1 MNRPLRQP
9 CAEWADVLAAV
20 SLADLS
26 PEAQAALEAHLVTC
40 AACAAIKADYRRMD
54 ARIRAWPAAR
64 PLDGLPPALVQLWAE
79 EGRRPAYGR
88 TVSSRSRENGMRTQ
102 KEELV
107 SLPRPNPQPRHRPL
121 GRLISGVSAAAAV
134 VVIAIIVTALVISH
148 GGQPAKTG
156 SAPQT
161 GSSSNVP
168 TSKDWQAVPHLTNT
182 PDDPVIS
189 PSNPQ
194 VVYEAKMASADLP
207 TTVTLQ
213 RSDDGGATWHT
224 LALPDGIT
232 QVYSATFM
240 VNPVSDQR
248 VFVDFP
254 TPCSSAQANTF
265 APAFAPYSGGANT
278 CIFAYFSTDGGA
290 HWSLVNFPV
299 HQAGLKAGFD
309 YPGTGYGL
317 QAQGDHLYD
326 LISTPVNGYGS
337 SFLSSTDGGATWQFI
352 DQPMVAQGACV
363 AGYAATPT
371 GSTVFAVTVDQCFS
385 ASGGAAAASSL
396 AVPFSGGGSINF
408 NLWRSDDAGADWTL
422 VGPAP
427 DSRVHLSL
435 NSAGQPVLFLAP
447 IIPELGRGEG
457 GVPPQ
462 FSTDGGQ
469 TWQDGPLPEGQSNS
483 SDILGT
489 LSDGSIIVSFTDN
502 TTRKNHLFSW
512 KPGDTA
518 WHQLNG
524 TFQGTPQYLVVIPS
538 GNGHQTLWLVT
549 QANSDQTGNYTVQ
562 RLTV

>member
-1 MNRPLRQP
+1 MKRPLRQP
-9 CAEWADVLAAV
+9 CAEWADALAAV

-26 PEAQAALEAHLVTC
+26 PEAQAALKVHLVTC
-40 AACAAIKADYRRMD
+40 AACAAVRADYWRMD
-54 ARIRAWPAAR
+54 AHIRAWPAAR
-64 PLDGLPPALVQLWAE
+64 PLDSLPPALVQLWAE
-79 EGRRPAYGR
+79 EGRRSVHDRA
-88 TVSSRSRENGMRTQ
+88 VSSWPRENGMRTH
-102 KEELV
+102 EENPV
-107 SLPRPNPQPRHRPL
+107 SLPTSGAQPRRRPL
-121 GRLISGVSAAAAV
+121 RGLVSGISAVAAV
-134 VVIAIIVTALVISH
+134 VVIAIIVTALVFSH

-156 SAPQT
+156 SA
-161 GSSSNVP
+161 SNVP
-168 TSKDWQAVPHLTNT
+168 TNKDWQAVPHLTNT
-182 PDDPVIS
+182 PDDPVIA

-194 VVYEAKMASADLP
+194 VVYEGKMASADLP
-207 TTVTLQ
+207 ASVTLQ
-213 RSDDGGATWHT
+213 RSDDGGATWHI

-248 VFVDFP
+248 VFVDFA

-265 APAFAPYSGGANT
+265 APAFAPYSGGVNS

-290 HWSLVNFPV
+290 HWSLVHFPV

-326 LISTPVNGYGS
+326 LISTPVNDYGS

-352 DQPMVAQGACV
+352 DQPMVAQGDCV
-363 AGYAATPT
+363 AGYAATPA
-371 GSTVFAVTVDQCFS
+371 GSTVFAATVDQCFS

-396 AVPFSGGGSINF
+396 AVPFSGCCGGGGGPIF
-408 NLWRSDDAGADWTL
+408 NLWRSNDAGAHWTL

-427 DSRVHLSL
+427 DSRLHLSL

-447 IIPELGRGEG
+447 TVPELGRGEG
-457 GVPPQ
+457 GVPPK

-469 TWQDGPLPEGQSNS
+469 TWQDGPLPNGQSNS

-489 LSDGSIIVSFTDN
+489 LSDGSIVVSFTDN
-502 TTRKNHLFSW
+502 KTLKNHLLSW
-512 KPGDTA
+512 KPGDA
-518 WHQLNG
+518 VWHPLNG
-524 TFQGTPQYLVVIPS
+524 TFQGTPQYLLVILS
-538 GNGHQTLWLVT
+538 GNGQQTLWLIT
-549 QANSDQTGNYTVQ
+549 QANSNQTGNYTVQ

>member
-1 MNRPLRQP
+1 MKKPLPQP
-9 CAEWADVLAAV
+9 CAEWADMLAAV
-20 SLADLS
+20 SLAELS
-26 PEAQAALEAHLVTC
+26 PDVQAALKAHLATC
-40 AACAAIKADYRRMD
+40 AACAAVRADYQRMD

-64 PLDGLPPALVQLWAE
+64 PLESLPPALVQLWAG
-79 EGRRPAYGR
+79 EGRRPADGR
-88 TVSSRSRENGMRTQ
+88 AISSRSRENGMDR
-102 KEELV
+102 KEEKLV
-107 SLPRPNPQPRHRPL
+107 PLPRPNPQPRRPM
-121 GRLISGVSAAAAV
+121 GRLVSGVSAIAAV

-156 SAPQT
+156 SAPN
-161 GSSSNVP
+161 GP
-168 TSKDWQAVPHLTNT
+168 TTSQNWQVVPHLTNL
-182 PDDPVIS
+182 PGDPVIA
-189 PSNPQ
+189 PSNPL
-194 VVYEAKMASADLP
+194 VVYEAKTASANLP

-232 QVYSATFM
+232 QVYSATYM

-248 VFVDFP
+248 VYVDFA
-254 TPCSSAQANTF
+254 TPCPSAQANTF
-265 APAFAPYSGGANT
+265 APAFSPYSGGANS

-290 HWSLVNFPV
+290 HWSSIQFPV
-299 HQAGLKAGFD
+299 HQTGLKAGFD

-352 DQPMVAQGACV
+352 DQPLVARGACV

-396 AVPFSGGGSINF
+396 AVPFSGCCGGSGGPTF
-408 NLWRSDDAGADWTL
+408 SLWRSDDAGADWTL

-427 DSRVHLSL
+427 DSRLHLSL
-435 NSAGQPVLFLAP
+435 NSAGQPVLSLAP
-447 IIPELGRGEG
+447 IVPELGRGDG
-457 GVPPQ
+457 HGVAPQ
-462 FSTDGGQ
+462 FSLDGGQ
-469 TWQDGPLPEGQSNS
+469 TWQNGPLPNGQSNS

-489 LSDGSIIVSFTDN
+489 LSDGSVIVGFTDN
-502 TTRKNHLFSW
+502 KTQKNHLFSW

-518 WHQLNG
+518 WHQLPG
-524 TFQGTPQYLVVIPS
+524 DFHGTPQYLLVGPS

-549 QANSDQTGNYTVQ
+549 LVGVDYTVQ
-562 RLTV
+562 YLTV